1 MDLPEHASAKAIEA
15 HAAGLPVY
23 ITQFVDVLLDQN
35 RAPAEIQIG
44 PAVAVAQS
52 ELLALAA
59 KWAPEYAQDE
69 IDLSGPSRGKP
80 YTIFAMAS
88 LGETQT
94 AFLSSCSGP
103 VTPET
108 AQDFFSDHP
117 LFSPVGDM
125 MLDAAQAR
133 SPKTRLH

>member
-23 ITQFVDVLLDQN
+23 ITQFVDVLLDPN
-35 RAPAEIQIG
+35 RAPAEIQIA
-44 PAVAVAQS
+44 PPVAVSQS

-59 KWAPEYAQDE
+59 KWAPEYEQDE

-80 YTIFAMAS
+80 YTVFAMAS
-88 LGETQT
+88 LDGTQT

-103 VTPET
+103 VSPES
-108 AQDFFSDHP
+108 AEGFFSDHP
-117 LFSPVGDM
+117 LFSPVGNM
-125 MLDAAQAR
+125 MLDAALAR